1 MLCESDTLF
10 GLDQS
15 EMNLP
20 DMFTS
25 SSLANHSR
33 EIPFRVLNTLMDKT
47 ERVDTRGSQEN
58 GKGTPKESVT
68 VIQRGSVRDVTAREL
83 VKT

>member
-1 MLCESDTLF
+1 MLCESVTLL

-25 SSLANHSR
+25 SSLANHTR
-33 EIPFRVLNTLMDKT
+33 EIPFRVLNTPMLKT
-47 ERVDTRGSQEN
+47 ELVDARGSQED
-58 GKGTPKESVT
+58 GKGASRESVT
-68 VIQRGSVRDVTAREL
+68 VIQRGSVRDVTARE
-83 VKT
+83 